1 MPIPP
6 GKRTQLEQELRTVL
20 VALKLARM
28 RREAWRVAMLEHR
41 LDELLDELCELLAA
55 GV

>member
-6 GKRTQLEQELRTVL
+6 GKRTQLEQELRAVHA
-20 VALKLARM
+20 ALQTAR
-28 RREAWRVAMLEHR
+28 RDRARFEVAMLELR
-41 LDELLDELCELLAA
+41 LDELLDEYCELL